1 MIATPVGH
9 SFVTTYLVFTLT
21 FSIGCSEEVEA
32 KDLWD
37 AYVEAVNNK
46 DLEAV
51 ARAFY
56 STSSVAYPKFI
67 KENTDEDGKTT
78 YFDGIESLKTD
89 SFKYTLQSDVTTN
102 KKWEKY
108 ASAHVKITLVTP
120 DGPEA
125 KEFDVYFL
133 SGEMNVWNFTAP
145 VNITS
150 YEEDE
155 LGNKPNDT
163 WIQRTIRITKDEKF
177 KYKYV
182 YDKVNGDYITI
193 VQYIGN
199 DKNVE
204 IPAELDG
211 APVKVIKSYAFYKY
225 IRFLNISIATS
236 KVQKITIPYTVETI
250 EDYAFYQ
257 CKKLQSVNI
266 PNSVKTIG
274 GNTGLSFASCRGLK
288 TITIN
293 VDDSEMYG
301 DGQEMIASTSTDGI
315 EIINARNM
323 YVGDIVRL
331 TEASGKLVYWTV
343 NNPDVVTVDRDK
355 GTVTAIKNGS
365 ATITASL
372 AADPTKKATVKITIA
387 ACPVLLVASSNSFDR
402 CSGLEKLILN
412 VVNPNCI
419 NTSVTKFRLS
429 EDVKIY
435 VPKGSAEMYKNNAVW
450 SVYDEQI
457 YELD

>member
-1 MIATPVGH
+1 MEESKMKKILLLL
-9 SFVTTYLVFTLT
+9 FVMVFTLA
-21 FSIGCSEEVEA
+21 FSSGCSEEVGA

-37 AYVEAVNNK
+37 AYVEAINNK
-46 DLEAV
+46 DLDGV

-56 STSSVAYPKFI
+56 STSSTAYPRFI
-67 KENTDEDGKTT
+67 SENTDEEGNTT
-78 YFDGIESLKTD
+78 YFDGIVSLKTD
-89 SFKYTLQSDVTTN
+89 SFEYSLQSDVTTN

-108 ASAHVKITLVTP
+108 ASAHIKATLVTD

-133 SGEMNVWNFTAP
+133 SGEEDAWNFTAP

-150 YEEDE
+150 YEEEE

-163 WIQRTIRITKDEKF
+163 WIQRVIRIYGDF

-182 YDKVNGDYITI
+182 YDVANGDYVTI
-193 VQYIGN
+193 VQYTGN

-204 IPAELDG
+204 IPTEIDG
-211 APVKVIKSYAFYKY
+211 VPVKVIKSYAFYKY

-236 KVQKITIPYTVETI
+236 NVQKVTIPYTIETI

-257 CKKLQSVNI
+257 CKKLQTVII

-274 GNTGLSFASCRGLK
+274 GNTGLSFASCRSLK

-301 DGQEMIASTSTDGI
+301 DSQETIASTSTDDI
-315 EIINARNM
+315 EILGARNM
-323 YVGDIVRL
+323 YVGDIIQL
-331 TEASGKLVYWTV
+331 SEASGKLIYWTV
-343 NNPDVVTVDRDK
+343 NNPDVVSVDRDK
-355 GTVTAIKNGS
+355 GIVTAIKNGS

-372 AADPTKKATVKITIA
+372 AADPTKKATVKITIS

-429 EDVKIY
+429 TKVMIY
-435 VPKGSAEMYKNNAVW
+435 VPKGSAEMYKNNSVW
-450 SVYDEQI
+450 STYAEQI

>member
-1 MIATPVGH
+1 MKKILLVI
-9 SFVTTYLVFTLT
+9 FVMVFTLT
-21 FSIGCSEEVEA
+21 FSSGCSEEVEA
-32 KDLWD
+32 KNLWD
-37 AYVEAVNNK
+37 AYVDAMNNK
-46 DLEAV
+46 DLDGV

-56 STSSVAYPKFI
+56 STASTAYPKFI
-67 KENTDEDGKTT
+67 SENTDEEGNTT

-89 SFKYTLQSDVTTN
+89 SFEYLLQSDVTTN

-108 ASAHVKITLVTP
+108 ASAHVKVTLVTS

-125 KEFDVYFL
+125 KEFNVYFL
-133 SGEMNVWNFTAP
+133 SGEENVWNFTAP
-145 VNITS
+145 VNVTS

-163 WIQRTIRITKDEKF
+163 WIQRVVRIYGDF

-182 YDKVNGDYITI
+182 YDTVNGDYATI
-193 VQYIGN
+193 VQYMGN
-199 DKNVE
+199 DKNVVIPTE
-204 IPAELDG
+204 IEG
-211 APVKVIKSYAFYKY
+211 VPVKIIKSYAFYKY
-225 IRFLNISIATS
+225 IRFLNISISTS
-236 KVQKITIPYTVETI
+236 KVQNITIPYTVETI

-257 CKKLQSVNI
+257 CKNLQAVNI

-301 DGQEMIASTSTDGI
+301 DSEVIIPSTSTDGI
-315 EIINARNM
+315 EILDARNM
-323 YVGDIVRL
+323 YVGDIIQL
-331 TEASGKLVYWTV
+331 NEAGGKLVYWTV

-355 GTVTAIKNGS
+355 GIVTAIKNGS

-372 AADPTKKATVKITIA
+372 AADPTKKATVKITIT

-450 SVYDEQI
+450 SVYAEQI
-457 YELD
+457 YELE